1 MGSFKKI
8 TRPISQEE
16 RRFLATL
23 SDDNRHSMSTDSLD
37 SIQDVVEYQ
46 IEIDQVLKPDCGY
59 QLPPDIEPYIL
70 VVNKSTSIGFE
81 YCFMD
86 GALVSGGFPKD
97 FVRIAFGV
105 LRDNAMSLAIS
116 YAWEG
121 STLSV
126 QDIAMQECP
135 QPMSTMMSVF
145 RSDWIETAI
154 DQMGK
159 GSV

>member
-1 MGSFKKI
+1 MGSFYKI
-8 TRPISQEE
+8 SRPISQEE

-23 SDDNRHSMSTDSLD
+23 SDDNRHSISTASLA

-46 IEIDQVLKPDCGY
+46 IEIDQVLKPENVY
-59 QLPPDIEPYIL
+59 QLRPEIELYIL

-81 YCFMD
+81 YFFMD
-86 GALVSGGFPKD
+86 GALVTGGFPKD

-105 LRDNAMSLAIS
+105 LSDASMSLAIS

-126 QDIAMQECP
+126 KDIAMQECP
-135 QPMSTMMSVF
+135 QPLSTMMSVF
-145 RSDWIETAI
+145 RSDCIETAI